1 MLLIARM
8 EIDYKGYSN
17 IEDNKKMAI
26 KSLKN
31 LTHFNGYCIQKSFTH
46 LKKNPSQN
54 IFNF

>member
-1 MLLIARM
+1 M
-8 EIDYKGYSN
+8 EIDYKGYNN

-46 LKKNPSQN
+46 LKKSPSQN